1 MSYFAGMLL
10 IMMHVVMGMPAA
22 AAFMAVLMGVST
34 LFLVGMTAT
43 AALMAVLVAMFAL
56 FLMGMPAAALSMA
69 VLMAMFAL
77 FLVIMPAAALSMT
90 MTALIS
96 MMTTSMV
103 MCIYLLTFLPTH
115 SKFLH
120 SFYSACTLRN
130 PSCSYR

>member
-1 MSYFAGMLL
+1 
-10 IMMHVVMGMPAA
+10 
-22 AAFMAVLMGVST
+22 
-34 LFLVGMTAT
+34 
-43 AALMAVLVAMFAL
+43 
-56 FLMGMPAAALSMA
+56 
-69 VLMAMFAL
+69 
-77 FLVIMPAAALSMT
+77 MT